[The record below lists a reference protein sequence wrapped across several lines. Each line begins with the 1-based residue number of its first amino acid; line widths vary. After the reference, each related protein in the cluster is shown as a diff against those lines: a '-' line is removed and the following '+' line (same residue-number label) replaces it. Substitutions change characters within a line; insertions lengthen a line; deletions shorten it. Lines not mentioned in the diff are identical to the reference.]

1 MNNLNLIQVPDQR
14 YKVWLDTSL
23 KSIKLAKPNKEILQ
37 VFKDTWHPQLDNE
50 YISKCLGE
58 PLRASNL
65 VTRMVYYV
73 TTIDMKGNVKE
84 GFVPLPK
91 YVPQGFRTTTSNPRI
106 HFLYKVNNQ
115 GLFYFK

>member
-37 VFKDTWHPQLDNE
+37 VFKDTWHKKLDKE

-58 PLRASNL
+58 PLKTSNW
-65 VTRMVYYV
+65 VTRVVHYVY
-73 TTIDMKGNVKE
+73 TSDGEE
-84 GFVPLPK
+84 GFIPVPK
-91 YVPQGFRTTTSNPRI
+91 YSPLYFHRKDTNPRI
-106 HFLYKVNNQ
+106 LYLYKVDNT
-115 GLFYFK
+115 GLHYFK